1 MKKIH
6 KKVMA
11 LLLAALMIT
20 SVMDT
25 HVQAESSTEA
35 NNISVVND
43 GTGDAEEVSDVEK
56 KDKKENADETEKKE
70 ESDVEEAGTE
80 AVKEEVEG
88 SADDEEKN
96 DVDTYK
102 SKNEVAGQAAKKAPT
117 EVESCETSGFY
128 SNILNFKFGDTTWM
142 DAITAVSV
150 NGDTSYTKGSINSF
164 GASGKLWNIGNAT
177 GAYGSYTALQITGF
191 SSSDYP
197 LTVKIK
203 ASGYEDVTMKV
214 VKTTVSYQDIYTAT
228 IESSGSGENPDP
240 VVPSEEKDAPV
251 DFKVS
256 SNFGYDFIFEFGTS
270 IAKEWLA
277 AITGVTVDET
287 AWTQGSSSYSVWN
300 NQSYYVDKN
309 NGYIYIGENFS
320 SETAVCVISAT
331 GYKPLT
337 LELNKSSHKATVKTE
352 DKAESY
358 AITVEASENGT
369 VTSDK
374 AAAKAGE
381 TVTLTVAAGASY
393 ELDTLTV
400 TGTSSKVVDTTKTT
414 DGTYTFTMPGEA
426 VNVTAT
432 FKEYV
437 PGQITVSNVVL
448 SQDYFGQKW
457 YFTFDI
463 NGYAENITA
472 FKVNNTAWTKNT
484 LTPSLG
490 GQYYPNIN
498 ENRIEVAAKSYST
511 APGAEVLKSGDS
523 IIISATGYSDLALK
537 FIVNTNGK
545 ASLVADDG
553 KGDPYEL
560 RVKIDGSFE
569 AAIVGQKDYDGVS
582 GASSGGTSSN
592 KNSAVTVY
600 GALVEKGSE
609 VQDSDWE
616 PLNHQSKISLNG
628 KNCTVNIVPD
638 TQKGTKEN
646 SDSGMKG
653 VYLTLS
659 SDLTLDGTPK
669 DAGKYLI
676 SISVEDYQGRTA
688 VSNALPFVIYTGEET
703 LVDQIKTENLRK
715 YSNGLYAWD
724 IMEPWAIKNFGSNVS
739 GETESVRIPKDLEV
753 WFGSHQ
759 SGTYGY
765 LGYDITWDQ
774 VKAGNIPQTLYIPD
788 GCSLTLTNMEILS
801 SVRIVVESGGKLTLS
816 DSVVQGIIDVQGGGT
831 FSMNYDAFN
840 RVFTTGASVCGQVR
854 LADDA
859 ILENAAIYSHTNY
872 LANGDKTDR
881 SNDDPVVQTTGNVTV
896 KGQVYIK
903 GDEAGST
910 GKGQTALGVKNGTI
924 TLADD
929 AVLATYGG
937 GGNILPYA
945 EGGNALKLENGTVT
959 GNGKLIAI
967 GGNVLWGNGGTA
979 VTGNGEISTSQ
990 AFLQGA
996 TASDSK
1002 HAIPGKATKGLI
1014 KVISPNRHVE
1024 DGTQITGVQ
1033 DDPLAGLY
1041 WKTGIDA
1048 VPALDQYT
1056 ITTHVHEA
1064 DTTQWKSDENG
1075 HWNPCI
1081 DPNCDEHLNQAA
1093 HTFLWKTDVEP
1104 TTSTEGSKHEEC
1116 TVCGYTRNENTKI
1129 DKLPANSGSGSHKH
1143 KHSSSGNSSD
1153 SSAAAS
1159 TQTADTSLTAAVNT
1173 TAATTKAAT
1182 TVTSLQAIAAAE
1194 NAKDAEAVSG
1204 IDEETDDA
1212 EVVTDSDD
1220 AASDESA
1227 DADDETAAPAEDN
1240 TSDTQEQ
1247 NKGSVP
1253 VVPII
1258 LLIVVAGGILI
1269 FLAGRK
1275 KQKQDNE

>member
-56 KDKKENADETEKKE
+56 KDMEENKDETEKKE
-70 ESDVEEAGTE
+70 ESDVEEADTE
-80 AVKEEVEG
+80 AVKEKVEG
-88 SADDEEKN
+88 SADDEEKK

-102 SKNEVAGQAAKKAPT
+102 SKNEVVEQAAKKAPT
-117 EVESCETSGFY
+117 EVKSCTVSGFMPEL
-128 SNILNFKFGDTTWM
+128 LNLEFSDTDWM
-142 DAITAVSV
+142 NAITGVTV
-150 NGDTSYTKGSINSF
+150 NNSAYRKGSLSWTYDTD
-164 GASGKLWNIGNAT
+164 LWEVGSAT
-177 GAYGSYTALQITGF
+177 GAYGSYTALKMCNP
-191 SSSDYP
+191 SSYP
-197 LTVKIK
+197 ATIRIS
-203 ASGYEDVTMKV
+203 ATNYEDIEIKV
-214 VKTTVSYQDIYTAT
+214 EKDTSKYPYVYTAT
-228 IESSGSGENPDP
+228 IESNGSGENPDT
-240 VVPSEEKDAPV
+240 PS
-251 DFKVS
+251 
-256 SNFGYDFIFEFGTS
+256 
-270 IAKEWLA
+270 
-277 AITGVTVDET
+277 
-287 AWTQGSSSYSVWN
+287 
-300 NQSYYVDKN
+300 
-309 NGYIYIGENFS
+309 
-320 SETAVCVISAT
+320 
-331 GYKPLT
+331 
-337 LELNKSSHKATVKTE
+337 
-352 DKAESY
+352 AESY
-358 AITVEASENGT
+358 AITVGASENGT
-369 VTSDK
+369 VTVDK
-374 AAAKAGE
+374 ETAKAGE
-381 TVTLTVAAGASY
+381 TVTLSVVADKGY
-393 ELDTLTV
+393 ELGTLTV
-400 TGTSSKVVDTTKTT
+400 TGTSSKVVDTTKTI

-426 VNVTAT
+426 VTVTAT

-437 PGQITVSNVVL
+437 PGQITVSNVTL
-448 SQDYFGQKW
+448 SHDFFGNTW

-463 NGYAENITA
+463 DGYAKNITA
-472 FKVNNTAWTKNT
+472 FKVNKTAWTKNT
-484 LTPSLG
+484 LVPSLG
-490 GQYYPNIN
+490 GQYYPNTN

-537 FIVNTNGK
+537 FIIDTNGN

-560 RVKIDGSFE
+560 HVKIDGSFE

-609 VQDSDWE
+609 VQDSDWKT
-616 PLNHQSKISLNG
+616 LDHQSNISLNG
-628 KNCTVNIVPD
+628 KNCKVNIVPD
-638 TQKGTKEN
+638 IKKGTKEN

-669 DAGKYLI
+669 DAGNYLI
-676 SISVEDYQGRTA
+676 SISVEDDQGRKA
-688 VSNALPFVIYTGEET
+688 VSNTLPFVIYTGEET
-703 LVDQIKTENLRK
+703 LADQINTENLK
-715 YSNGLYAWD
+715 QYSNGLYAWD
-724 IMEPWAIKNFGSNVS
+724 IMEPWAIKNFGSNVA
-739 GETESVRIPKDLEV
+739 GKENSVRVPKDLEV

-854 LADDA
+854 LADGA

-937 GGNILPYA
+937 GGNVQPQA

-959 GNGKLIAI
+959 GNGQLIAI
-967 GGNVLWGNGGTA
+967 GGDVLWGNGGTA
-979 VTGNGEISTSQ
+979 VAGSGAISTKS
-990 AFLQGA
+990 ALLQGA
-996 TASDSK
+996 TSRETMNAE
-1002 HAIPGKATKGLI
+1002 PGKAADTS
-1014 KVISPNRHVE
+1014 VWVTSPNRYVK
-1024 DGTQITGVQ
+1024 DGTCIDGAAK
-1033 DDPLAGLY
+1033 DPLADLY
-1041 WKTGIDA
+1041 WKAGGVEATPKA
-1048 VPALDQYT
+1048 ETLTKYT
-1056 ITTHVHEA
+1056 ELTNM
-1064 DTTQWKSDENG
+1064 SD
-1075 HWNPCI
+1075 
-1081 DPNCDEHLNQAA
+1081 
-1093 HTFLWKTDVEP
+1093 
-1104 TTSTEGSKHEEC
+1104 
-1116 TVCGYTRNENTKI
+1116 NEKPEI
-1129 DKLPANSGSGSHKH
+1129 DKTPGNGSSAGVSSSSGSHKH
-1143 KHSSSGNSSD
+1143 KHSSSGNGSD
-1153 SSAAAS
+1153 NSAA
-1159 TQTADTSLTAAVNT
+1159 TSIQA
-1173 TAATTKAAT
+1173 AATSFAEAVSGTATATNTKT
-1182 TVTSLQAIAAAE
+1182 TTTLANLQAIAAAE
-1194 NAKDAEAVSG
+1194 NAKNAEAVSG
-1204 IDEETDDA
+1204 IDEETEEA
-1212 EVVTDSDD
+1212 ESVIISEN
-1220 AASDESA
+1220 AASDDTDSKTEVVVEDKAS
-1227 DADDETAAPAEDN
+1227 DA
-1240 TSDTQEQ
+1240 QGQ
-1247 NKGSVP
+1247 KKGSIP
-1253 VVPII
+1253 VVPIVG
-1258 LLIVVAGGILI
+1258 LLAVAGGMLI

-1275 KQKQDNE
+1275 KKK

>member
-20 SVMDT
+20 SLMDT
-25 HVQAESSTEA
+25 HAQAESSTEA
-35 NNISVVND
+35 NNISVVNG
-43 GTGDAEEVSDVEK
+43 GTGDAAEVSDVEE
-56 KDKKENADETEKKE
+56 KDMEENTDETEKKE
-70 ESDVEEAGTE
+70 ESDVVKADTE

-102 SKNEVAGQAAKKAPT
+102 AKNEVVGLAAKKAPT
-117 EVESCETSGFY
+117 EVKSCNNSGMF
-128 SNILNFKFGDTTWM
+128 SDILNFEFEDSAWM
-142 DAITAVSV
+142 NAITAVTV
-150 NGDTSYTKGSINSF
+150 NGDTSYTKGTINSF
-164 GASGKLWNIGNAT
+164 SSGKLWEVGDTT
-177 GAYGSYTALQITGF
+177 GSYGSYKALKVMGF

-197 LTVKIK
+197 LTVKIS
-203 ASGYEDVTMKV
+203 ATGYEDIEIKV
-214 VKTTVSYQDIYTAT
+214 EKDTSHYPYVYTAT
-228 IESSGSGENPDP
+228 IETNGSGENPDT
-240 VVPSEEKDAPV
+240 PS
-251 DFKVS
+251 
-256 SNFGYDFIFEFGTS
+256 
-270 IAKEWLA
+270 
-277 AITGVTVDET
+277 
-287 AWTQGSSSYSVWN
+287 
-300 NQSYYVDKN
+300 
-309 NGYIYIGENFS
+309 
-320 SETAVCVISAT
+320 
-331 GYKPLT
+331 
-337 LELNKSSHKATVKTE
+337 
-352 DKAESY
+352 AESY

-381 TVTLTVAAGASY
+381 TVTLTVVAGASY
-393 ELDTLTV
+393 ELNSLTV

-426 VNVTAT
+426 VKVTAT

-437 PGQITVSNVVL
+437 PGQITVSNVTL
-448 SQDYFGQKW
+448 SQDYFCNTW

-472 FKVNNTAWTKNT
+472 FKVNDTAWTKNT
-484 LTPSLG
+484 SAPSLG
-490 GQYYPNIN
+490 GQYYPNTN
-498 ENRIEVAAKSYST
+498 EKRIEVAAKSYST
-511 APGAEVLKSGDS
+511 APGSELLKSGDS

-537 FIVNTNGK
+537 FIIDTNGK

-560 RVKIDGSFE
+560 HVKIDGSFE

-582 GASSGGTSSN
+582 GASSGGTGSN

-600 GALVEKGSE
+600 GALIEKESE

-616 PLNHQSKISLNG
+616 PLNHQSNISLNG
-628 KNCTVNIVPD
+628 KKCKVNIVPD
-638 TQKGTKEN
+638 TESGTPADKV
-646 SDSGMKG
+646 SGMEG

-676 SISVEDYQGRTA
+676 SISVEDDQGRTA
-688 VSNALPFVIYTGEET
+688 VSNALPFVIYTGKET
-703 LVDQIKTENLRK
+703 LADQIKTENLKK

-724 IMEPWAIKNFGSNVS
+724 IMEPWAIENFGSNVS

-816 DSVVQGIIDVQGGGT
+816 DSVVQGIIDVHGGGT

-840 RVFTTGASVCGQVR
+840 RVFTTGASVCGQIR
-854 LADDA
+854 LADGA

-910 GKGQTALGVKNGTI
+910 GKGQTALGVKSGTI

-937 GGNILPYA
+937 GGNVQPHA

-959 GNGKLIAI
+959 GNGQLIAI
-967 GGNVLWGNGGTA
+967 GGDVLWGNGGTA
-979 VTGNGEISTSQ
+979 VAGSGAISTKS
-990 AFLQGA
+990 ALLQGA
-996 TASDSK
+996 TSRETMNAK
-1002 HAIPGKATKGLI
+1002 PGKAADTS
-1014 KVISPNRHVE
+1014 VWVTCPNRYVK
-1024 DGTQITGVQ
+1024 DGTCIDGAAN
-1033 DDPLAGLY
+1033 DPLADLY
-1041 WKTGIDA
+1041 WTAGGVEATPKAET
-1048 VPALDQYT
+1048 LTKYT
-1056 ITTHVHEA
+1056 ELTNM
-1064 DTTQWKSDENG
+1064 SN
-1075 HWNPCI
+1075 
-1081 DPNCDEHLNQAA
+1081 
-1093 HTFLWKTDVEP
+1093 
-1104 TTSTEGSKHEEC
+1104 
-1116 TVCGYTRNENTKI
+1116 NEKPEI
-1129 DKLPANSGSGSHKH
+1129 DKNPGNGSSAGVSSSSGSHKH
-1143 KHSSSGNSSD
+1143 KHSSSGSGSD
-1153 SSAAAS
+1153 NSAA
-1159 TQTADTSLTAAVNT
+1159 TSVQA
-1173 TAATTKAAT
+1173 AATRFAEAVSGTATATNTKT
-1182 TVTSLQAIAAAE
+1182 TTTLANLQAIAAAE
-1194 NAKDAEAVSG
+1194 NAKNAEAVSD
-1204 IDEETDDA
+1204 IDEETEEA
-1212 EVVTDSDD
+1212 GSVIVSEN
-1220 AASDESA
+1220 AASDDTDSETEVVVEDKAS
-1227 DADDETAAPAEDN
+1227 DD
-1240 TSDTQEQ
+1240 QGQ
-1247 NKGSVP
+1247 KKGSIP
-1253 VVPII
+1253 VVPIVG
-1258 LLIVVAGGILI
+1258 LLAVAGGMLI

-1275 KQKQDNE
+1275 KQK

>member
-35 NNISVVND
+35 NNISVVNG
-43 GTGDAEEVSDVEK
+43 GTGDAAEVSDVEE
-56 KDKKENADETEKKE
+56 KDMEENTDETEKKE
-70 ESDVEEAGTE
+70 ESDVKEAGRKAAEE
-80 AVKEEVEG
+80 AVKG

-102 SKNEVAGQAAKKAPT
+102 AKNEVVGQAAKKAPT

-150 NGDTSYTKGSINSF
+150 NGDTSYTKGTINSF
-164 GASGKLWNIGNAT
+164 GTSGKLWNIGSAT

-256 SNFGYDFIFEFGTS
+256 SNGGYDFKFEFNTS
-270 IAKEWLA
+270 IATEWLA
-277 AITGVTVDET
+277 VITGVTVDET
-287 AWTQGSSSYSVWN
+287 AWTQGSGSYSVWN

-320 SETAVCVISAT
+320 SATAVCVISAT

-358 AITVEASENGT
+358 AITVEPSENGT
-369 VTSDK
+369 VTADK
-374 AAAKAGE
+374 VTAKAGE
-381 TVTLTVAAGASY
+381 TVTLSVVAEKDY
-393 ELDTLTV
+393 ELGTLTV
-400 TGTSSKVVDTTKTT
+400 TGTSSEVVGTTKTT

-426 VNVTAT
+426 VNVTVT

-437 PGQITVSNVVL
+437 PGQITVSKVTL
-448 SQDYFGQKW
+448 SQDYFGNTW
-457 YFTFDI
+457 YFTFGI

-472 FKVNNTAWTKNT
+472 FKVNNTTWTKNT
-484 LTPSLG
+484 SAPYLG
-490 GQYYPNIN
+490 GQYYPNTN

-511 APGAEVLKSGDS
+511 EPGAEVLKSGDS
-523 IIISATGYSDLALK
+523 IIISAKGYSDLALK
-537 FIVNTNGK
+537 FIIDTNGK

-560 RVKIDGSFE
+560 HVKIDGSFE

-582 GASSGGTSSN
+582 GASSAGTSSN

-600 GALVEKGSE
+600 GALVEKGSK

-616 PLNHQSKISLNG
+616 PLNHQSNISLNG
-628 KNCTVNIVPD
+628 KKCEVNIVPD
-638 TQKGTKEN
+638 TESGTPADKV
-646 SDSGMKG
+646 SGMKG

-676 SISVEDYQGRTA
+676 SISVEDDQGRTA

-703 LVDQIKTENLRK
+703 LADQINKNLK
-715 YSNGLYAWD
+715 QYSNGLYAWD

-739 GETESVRIPKDLEV
+739 GETQSVRVPKDLEV

-765 LGYDITWDQ
+765 LGYDIAWDQ
-774 VKAGNIPQTLYIPD
+774 VKAGNIPQTLYIPN

-840 RVFTTGASVCGQVR
+840 RVFTTGASVCGQIR
-854 LADDA
+854 LADGA

-937 GGNILPYA
+937 GGNVQPYA

-959 GNGKLIAI
+959 GNGQLIAI
-967 GGNVLWGNGGTA
+967 GGGVLWGNGGTA
-979 VTGNGEISTSQ
+979 VAGSGAISTKS
-990 AFLQGA
+990 ALLQGA
-996 TASDSK
+996 TSRETMNAE
-1002 HAIPGKATKGLI
+1002 PGKAADTS
-1014 KVISPNRHVE
+1014 VWVTSPNRYVK
-1024 DGTQITGVQ
+1024 DGTCIDRA
-1033 DDPLAGLY
+1033 DDPLADLY
-1041 WKTGIDA
+1041 WKAGGVEATPKA
-1048 VPALDQYT
+1048 ETLAKYT
-1056 ITTHVHEA
+1056 ELTNM
-1064 DTTQWKSDENG
+1064 SN
-1075 HWNPCI
+1075 
-1081 DPNCDEHLNQAA
+1081 
-1093 HTFLWKTDVEP
+1093 
-1104 TTSTEGSKHEEC
+1104 
-1116 TVCGYTRNENTKI
+1116 NEKPEI
-1129 DKLPANSGSGSHKH
+1129 DKNPGNGSSAGVSSSSGSHKH
-1143 KHSSSGNSSD
+1143 KHSSSGSGSD
-1153 SSAAAS
+1153 NSAA
-1159 TQTADTSLTAAVNT
+1159 TSVQA
-1173 TAATTKAAT
+1173 AATSFSEAVSGTATATNTKT
-1182 TVTSLQAIAAAE
+1182 TTTLANLQAIAAVE
-1194 NAKDAEAVSG
+1194 NVKNAEAVSG
-1204 IDEETDDA
+1204 IDEETEEAESVIVSENAASYDTDSET
-1212 EVVTDSDD
+1212 EVVIEDNASDD
-1220 AASDESA
+1220 
-1227 DADDETAAPAEDN
+1227 
-1240 TSDTQEQ
+1240 QGQ
-1247 NKGSVP
+1247 KKGGIPVVP
-1253 VVPII
+1253 VVV
-1258 LLIVVAGGILI
+1258 LLVVAGGILI

-1275 KQKQDNE
+1275 KQK

>member
-358 AITVEASENGT
+358 AITVGTSENGT
-369 VTSDK
+369 VTADK
-374 AAAKAGE
+374 ETAKAGE
-381 TVTLTVAAGASY
+381 TVTLTVAANTGY
-393 ELDTLTV
+393 ELDSLTI
-400 TGTSSKVVDTTKTT
+400 TGTSRAVVDTTKTT
-414 DGTYTFTMPGEA
+414 DGTYTFSMPDEA

-437 PGQITVSNVVL
+437 PGQITVSNVTL
-448 SQDYFGQKW
+448 SQDTFRQKW

-463 NGYAENITA
+463 KGYAEKITA
-472 FKVNNTAWTKNT
+472 FKVNNAEWSKNT
-484 LTPSLG
+484 LAPSCG
-490 GQYYPNIN
+490 GQYYPNTN
-498 ENRIEVAAKSYST
+498 ENRIEVAAMNFSS

-537 FIVNTNGK
+537 FIIDTNGK

-560 RVKIDGSFE
+560 HVKIDGSFE

-600 GALVEKGSE
+600 GALVEKG
-609 VQDSDWE
+609 
-616 PLNHQSKISLNG
+616 
-628 KNCTVNIVPD
+628 
-638 TQKGTKEN
+638 
-646 SDSGMKG
+646 
-653 VYLTLS
+653 
-659 SDLTLDGTPK
+659 
-669 DAGKYLI
+669 
-676 SISVEDYQGRTA
+676 
-688 VSNALPFVIYTGEET
+688 
-703 LVDQIKTENLRK
+703 
-715 YSNGLYAWD
+715 
-724 IMEPWAIKNFGSNVS
+724 
-739 GETESVRIPKDLEV
+739 
-753 WFGSHQ
+753 
-759 SGTYGY
+759 
-765 LGYDITWDQ
+765 
-774 VKAGNIPQTLYIPD
+774 
-788 GCSLTLTNMEILS
+788 
-801 SVRIVVESGGKLTLS
+801 
-816 DSVVQGIIDVQGGGT
+816 
-831 FSMNYDAFN
+831 
-840 RVFTTGASVCGQVR
+840 
-854 LADDA
+854 
-859 ILENAAIYSHTNY
+859 
-872 LANGDKTDR
+872 
-881 SNDDPVVQTTGNVTV
+881 
-896 KGQVYIK
+896 
-903 GDEAGST
+903 
-910 GKGQTALGVKNGTI
+910 
-924 TLADD
+924 
-929 AVLATYGG
+929 
-937 GGNILPYA
+937 
-945 EGGNALKLENGTVT
+945 
-959 GNGKLIAI
+959 
-967 GGNVLWGNGGTA
+967 
-979 VTGNGEISTSQ
+979 
-990 AFLQGA
+990 
-996 TASDSK
+996 
-1002 HAIPGKATKGLI
+1002 
-1014 KVISPNRHVE
+1014 
-1024 DGTQITGVQ
+1024 
-1033 DDPLAGLY
+1033 
-1041 WKTGIDA
+1041 
-1048 VPALDQYT
+1048 
-1056 ITTHVHEA
+1056 
-1064 DTTQWKSDENG
+1064 
-1075 HWNPCI
+1075 
-1081 DPNCDEHLNQAA
+1081 
-1093 HTFLWKTDVEP
+1093 
-1104 TTSTEGSKHEEC
+1104 
-1116 TVCGYTRNENTKI
+1116 
-1129 DKLPANSGSGSHKH
+1129 
-1143 KHSSSGNSSD
+1143 
-1153 SSAAAS
+1153 
-1159 TQTADTSLTAAVNT
+1159 
-1173 TAATTKAAT
+1173 
-1182 TVTSLQAIAAAE
+1182 
-1194 NAKDAEAVSG
+1194 
-1204 IDEETDDA
+1204 
-1212 EVVTDSDD
+1212 
-1220 AASDESA
+1220 
-1227 DADDETAAPAEDN
+1227 
-1240 TSDTQEQ
+1240 
-1247 NKGSVP
+1247 
-1253 VVPII
+1253 
-1258 LLIVVAGGILI
+1258 
-1269 FLAGRK
+1269 
-1275 KQKQDNE
+1275 

>member
-43 GTGDAEEVSDVEK
+43 GTGDEEEVSDVEG

-70 ESDVEEAGTE
+70 ESDVEEASTE
-80 AVKEEVEG
+80 AVKEDVEG

-102 SKNEVAGQAAKKAPT
+102 SKNEVVGQAAKKAPT
-117 EVESCETSGFY
+117 EVKSCSNSGVF
-128 SNILNFKFGDTTWM
+128 SDILNFEFADSTWM
-142 DAITAVSV
+142 NAITAVSV
-150 NGDTSYTKGSINSF
+150 NNDASYTKGTINSF
-164 GASGKLWNIGNAT
+164 SSGKLWEVGDTT
-177 GAYGSYTALQITGF
+177 GSYGSYKALKVMGF

-197 LTVKIK
+197 LTVKIS
-203 ASGYEDVTMKV
+203 ATGYEDIEIKV
-214 VKTTVSYQDIYTAT
+214 EKDTSHYPYVYTAT
-228 IESSGSGENPDP
+228 IESNGSGESPDT
-240 VVPSEEKDAPV
+240 PS
-251 DFKVS
+251 
-256 SNFGYDFIFEFGTS
+256 
-270 IAKEWLA
+270 
-277 AITGVTVDET
+277 
-287 AWTQGSSSYSVWN
+287 
-300 NQSYYVDKN
+300 
-309 NGYIYIGENFS
+309 
-320 SETAVCVISAT
+320 
-331 GYKPLT
+331 
-337 LELNKSSHKATVKTE
+337 
-352 DKAESY
+352 AESY
-358 AITVEASENGT
+358 AITVGASENGT
-369 VTSDK
+369 VTADK
-374 AAAKAGE
+374 ETAKAGE
-381 TVTLTVAAGASY
+381 TVTLTVVAGASY

-400 TGTSSKVVDTTKTT
+400 TGTSNKVVDTTKTT

-472 FKVNNTAWTKNT
+472 FKVNDTAWTKNT
-484 LTPSLG
+484 LAPSLG
-490 GQYYPNIN
+490 GQYYPNTN
-498 ENRIEVAAKSYST
+498 EKRIEVAAKSYST
-511 APGAEVLKSGDS
+511 TPGAEVLKSGDS

-537 FIVNTNGK
+537 FIIDTNGK

-560 RVKIDGSFE
+560 HVKIDGSFE

-616 PLNHQSKISLNG
+616 LLNHQSKISLNG

-676 SISVEDYQGRTA
+676 SISVEDDQGRTA

-774 VKAGNIPQTLYIPD
+774 VKAGNIPQTLYIPN

-854 LADDA
+854 LADGA

-937 GGNILPYA
+937 GGNVQPQA

-959 GNGKLIAI
+959 GNGQLIAI
-967 GGNVLWGNGGTA
+967 GGDVLWGNGGTA
-979 VTGNGEISTSQ
+979 VAGSGAISTKS
-990 AFLQGA
+990 ALLQGA
-996 TASDSK
+996 TSRETMNAE
-1002 HAIPGKATKGLI
+1002 PGKAADTS
-1014 KVISPNRHVE
+1014 VWVTSPNRYVK
-1024 DGTQITGVQ
+1024 DGTCIDGAAK
-1033 DDPLAGLY
+1033 DPLADLY
-1041 WKTGIDA
+1041 WKAGGVEATPKA
-1048 VPALDQYT
+1048 ETLTKYT
-1056 ITTHVHEA
+1056 ELTNM
-1064 DTTQWKSDENG
+1064 SD
-1075 HWNPCI
+1075 
-1081 DPNCDEHLNQAA
+1081 
-1093 HTFLWKTDVEP
+1093 
-1104 TTSTEGSKHEEC
+1104 
-1116 TVCGYTRNENTKI
+1116 NEKPEI
-1129 DKLPANSGSGSHKH
+1129 DKTPGNGSSAGVSSSSGSHKH
-1143 KHSSSGNSSD
+1143 KHSSSGSGSD
-1153 SSAAAS
+1153 NSAA
-1159 TQTADTSLTAAVNT
+1159 TSVQA
-1173 TAATTKAAT
+1173 AATSFAEAVSGTATATNTKT
-1182 TVTSLQAIAAAE
+1182 TTTLANLQAIAAVE
-1194 NAKDAEAVSG
+1194 NAKNAEAVSD
-1204 IDEETDDA
+1204 IDEETEEA
-1212 EVVTDSDD
+1212 GSVIVSEN
-1220 AASDESA
+1220 AASDDTDSKTEVVV
-1227 DADDETAAPAEDN
+1227 EDN
-1240 TSDTQEQ
+1240 ESDAQGQ
-1247 NKGSVP
+1247 KKGSIP
-1253 VVPII
+1253 VVPIVG
-1258 LLIVVAGGILI
+1258 LLAVAGGMLI
-1269 FLAGRK
+1269 FFAGRK
-1275 KQKQDNE
+1275 KQK

>member
-56 KDKKENADETEKKE
+56 KDMEENKDETEKKE
-70 ESDVEEAGTE
+70 KSDVVKADTE

-102 SKNEVAGQAAKKAPT
+102 AKNEVVGLAAKKAPT
-117 EVESCETSGFY
+117 EVKSCNNSGMF
-128 SNILNFKFGDTTWM
+128 SDILNFEFEDSAWM
-142 DAITAVSV
+142 NAITAVSV
-150 NGDTSYTKGSINSF
+150 NDDASYTKGTINSF
-164 GASGKLWNIGNAT
+164 SSGKLWEVGNTT
-177 GAYGSYTALQITGF
+177 GSYGSYKALKVMGF

-197 LTVKIK
+197 LTVKTS
-203 ASGYEDVTMKV
+203 ATGYEDIEIKV
-214 VKTTVSYQDIYTAT
+214 EKDTSHYPYVYTAT
-228 IESSGSGENPDP
+228 IESNGSGESPDT
-240 VVPSEEKDAPV
+240 PS
-251 DFKVS
+251 
-256 SNFGYDFIFEFGTS
+256 
-270 IAKEWLA
+270 A
-277 AITGVTVDET
+277 A
-287 AWTQGSSSYSVWN
+287 SYV
-300 NQSYYVDKN
+300 
-309 NGYIYIGENFS
+309 
-320 SETAVCVISAT
+320 
-331 GYKPLT
+331 
-337 LELNKSSHKATVKTE
+337 
-352 DKAESY
+352 
-358 AITVEASENGT
+358 ITVGASENGT
-369 VTSDK
+369 VTADK
-374 AAAKAGE
+374 ETAKAGE
-381 TVTLTVAAGASY
+381 TVTLSVAASGGY
-393 ELDTLTV
+393 ELETLTV
-400 TGTSSKVVDTTKTT
+400 TGTSSKVVDITKTT

-426 VNVTAT
+426 VNVTVT

-437 PGQITVSNVVL
+437 SGQITVSNVTL
-448 SQDYFGQKW
+448 SQDTFRQKW

-463 NGYAENITA
+463 KGYAEKITA
-472 FKVNNTAWTKNT
+472 FKVNSTEWSKNT
-484 LTPSLG
+484 LAPSCG
-490 GQYYPNIN
+490 GQYYPNTN
-498 ENRIEVAAKSYST
+498 ENRIEVAAMNFSS

-537 FIVNTNGK
+537 FIIDTNGK

-560 RVKIDGSFE
+560 HVKIDGTFE

-609 VQDSDWE
+609 VQDSDWKT
-616 PLNHQSKISLNG
+616 LDHQSNISLNG
-628 KNCTVNIVPD
+628 KNCKVNIVPD
-638 TQKGTKEN
+638 IKKGTKEN

-669 DAGKYLI
+669 DAGNYLI
-676 SISVEDYQGRTA
+676 SISVEDDQGRKA
-688 VSNALPFVIYTGEET
+688 VSNTLPFVIYTGEET
-703 LVDQIKTENLRK
+703 LADQINTENLK
-715 YSNGLYAWD
+715 QYSNGLYAWD
-724 IMEPWAIKNFGSNVS
+724 IMEPWAIKNFGSNVA
-739 GETESVRIPKDLEV
+739 GKENSVRVPKDLEV

-854 LADDA
+854 LADGA

-929 AVLATYGG
+929 AVLSTYGG
-937 GGNILPYA
+937 GGTIQLYA

-959 GNGKLIAI
+959 GNGQLIAI
-967 GGNVLWGNGGTA
+967 GGVVLWGNGGTA
-979 VTGNGEISTSQ
+979 VAGSGAISTKS
-990 AFLQGA
+990 ALLQGA
-996 TASDSK
+996 TSRETMKAE
-1002 HAIPGKATKGLI
+1002 PGKAADTS
-1014 KVISPNRHVE
+1014 VWVTSPNRYVK
-1024 DGTQITGVQ
+1024 DGTCIDGAAN
-1033 DDPLAGLY
+1033 DPLADLY
-1041 WKTGIDA
+1041 WTAGGVEATPKAET
-1048 VPALDQYT
+1048 LTKYT
-1056 ITTHVHEA
+1056 ELTNM
-1064 DTTQWKSDENG
+1064 SN
-1075 HWNPCI
+1075 
-1081 DPNCDEHLNQAA
+1081 
-1093 HTFLWKTDVEP
+1093 
-1104 TTSTEGSKHEEC
+1104 
-1116 TVCGYTRNENTKI
+1116 NEKPEI
-1129 DKLPANSGSGSHKH
+1129 DKNPGNGSSAGVSSSSGSHKH
-1143 KHSSSGNSSD
+1143 KHSSSRSGSD
-1153 SSAAAS
+1153 NSAA
-1159 TQTADTSLTAAVNT
+1159 TSVQA
-1173 TAATTKAAT
+1173 AATSFAEAVGGTATATNTKT
-1182 TVTSLQAIAAAE
+1182 TTTLANLQAIAAAE
-1194 NAKDAEAVSG
+1194 NAKNAEAVSG
-1204 IDEETDDA
+1204 IDEETEEA
-1212 EVVTDSDD
+1212 ESVIVSEN
-1220 AASDESA
+1220 AASDDTDSKTEVVVEDKAS
-1227 DADDETAAPAEDN
+1227 DA
-1240 TSDTQEQ
+1240 QGQ
-1247 NKGSVP
+1247 KKGSIP
-1253 VVPII
+1253 VVPIVG
-1258 LLIVVAGGILI
+1258 LLAVAGGMLI
-1269 FLAGRK
+1269 FFVGRK
-1275 KQKQDNE
+1275 KQK

>member
-43 GTGDAEEVSDVEK
+43 GTGDAEEVSDVEG
-56 KDKKENADETEKKE
+56 KDKKENADETEEKE
-70 ESDVEEAGTE
+70 ESYVVKADTE

-88 SADDEEKN
+88 SADDEEKK
-96 DVDTYK
+96 DVDTYEA
-102 SKNEVAGQAAKKAPT
+102 KNEVVGLAAKKAPT
-117 EVESCETSGFY
+117 EVKSCSNSGVF
-128 SNILNFKFGDTTWM
+128 SDILNFEFADSTWM
-142 DAITAVSV
+142 NAITAVSV
-150 NGDTSYTKGSINSF
+150 NNDASYTKGTINSF
-164 GASGKLWNIGNAT
+164 SSGKLWEVGDTT
-177 GAYGSYTALQITGF
+177 GSYGSYKALKVMGF

-197 LTVKIK
+197 LTVKIS
-203 ASGYEDVTMKV
+203 ATGYEDIEIKV
-214 VKTTVSYQDIYTAT
+214 EKDTSHYPYVYTAT
-228 IESSGSGENPDP
+228 IESNGSGESPDT
-240 VVPSEEKDAPV
+240 PS
-251 DFKVS
+251 
-256 SNFGYDFIFEFGTS
+256 
-270 IAKEWLA
+270 
-277 AITGVTVDET
+277 
-287 AWTQGSSSYSVWN
+287 
-300 NQSYYVDKN
+300 
-309 NGYIYIGENFS
+309 
-320 SETAVCVISAT
+320 
-331 GYKPLT
+331 
-337 LELNKSSHKATVKTE
+337 
-352 DKAESY
+352 AESY
-358 AITVEASENGT
+358 AITVGAYENGT
-369 VTSDK
+369 VIADK
-374 AAAKAGE
+374 ETAKAGE
-381 TVTLTVAAGASY
+381 TVTLTVVAGASY

-426 VNVTAT
+426 VKVTAT

-437 PGQITVSNVVL
+437 PGQITVSNVTL
-448 SQDYFGQKW
+448 SQDYFCNTW

-463 NGYAENITA
+463 NGYAEKITA

-484 LTPSLG
+484 SAPYLG

-560 RVKIDGSFE
+560 HVKIDGSFE

-616 PLNHQSKISLNG
+616 PLNHQSNISLNG
-628 KNCTVNIVPD
+628 NKCKVNIVPD
-638 TQKGTKEN
+638 TESGTPANKV
-646 SDSGMKG
+646 SGMKG

-676 SISVEDYQGRTA
+676 SISVEDDQGRTA
-688 VSNALPFVIYTGEET
+688 VSNALPFVIYTGKET
-703 LVDQIKTENLRK
+703 LADQIKTENLKK

-724 IMEPWAIKNFGSNVS
+724 IMEPWAIENFGSNVS

-854 LADDA
+854 LADGA

-937 GGNILPYA
+937 GGNVQPQA

-959 GNGKLIAI
+959 GNGQLIAI
-967 GGNVLWGNGGTA
+967 GGAVLWGNGGTA
-979 VTGNGEISTSQ
+979 VAGSGAISTKS
-990 AFLQGA
+990 ALLQGA
-996 TASDSK
+996 TSRETMNAE
-1002 HAIPGKATKGLI
+1002 PGKAAETSI
-1014 KVISPNRHVE
+1014 WVTSPNRYVK
-1024 DGTQITGVQ
+1024 DGTCIDGA
-1033 DDPLAGLY
+1033 DDPLADLY
-1041 WKTGIDA
+1041 WTAGGVEATPKAET
-1048 VPALDQYT
+1048 LTKYT
-1056 ITTHVHEA
+1056 ELTNM
-1064 DTTQWKSDENG
+1064 SN
-1075 HWNPCI
+1075 
-1081 DPNCDEHLNQAA
+1081 
-1093 HTFLWKTDVEP
+1093 
-1104 TTSTEGSKHEEC
+1104 
-1116 TVCGYTRNENTKI
+1116 NEKPEI
-1129 DKLPANSGSGSHKH
+1129 DKNPSNGSSAGVSSSSGSHKH
-1143 KHSSSGNSSD
+1143 KHSSSRSGSD
-1153 SSAAAS
+1153 NSAATSVQAAATS
-1159 TQTADTSLTAAVNT
+1159 FAEAVSGTATATNTNT
-1173 TAATTKAAT
+1173 TTTLAN
-1182 TVTSLQAIAAAE
+1182 LQAIVAAE
-1194 NAKDAEAVSG
+1194 NAKNAEAVSD
-1204 IDEETDDA
+1204 IDEETEEAGSVIVSENAASNDTDSET
-1212 EVVTDSDD
+1212 EVVVEDK
-1220 AASDESA
+1220 ASDA
-1227 DADDETAAPAEDN
+1227 
-1240 TSDTQEQ
+1240 QGQ
-1247 NKGSVP
+1247 KKGGIP
-1253 VVPII
+1253 VVPIVG
-1258 LLIVVAGGILI
+1258 LLAVAGGMLI
-1269 FLAGRK
+1269 FFAGRK
-1275 KQKQDNE
+1275 KQK

>member
-11 LLLAALMIT
+11 LLLATLMIT

-43 GTGDAEEVSDVEK
+43 GTGDAEEVSDVEG
-56 KDKKENADETEKKE
+56 KDMEENADETEKKE
-70 ESDVEEAGTE
+70 ESDVVKADTK

-102 SKNEVAGQAAKKAPT
+102 SKNEVVEQASKKAPT
-117 EVESCETSGFY
+117 EVKSCSNSGVF
-128 SNILNFKFGDTTWM
+128 SDILNFEFADSTWM
-142 DAITAVSV
+142 NAITAVSV
-150 NGDTSYTKGSINSF
+150 NNDASYTKGTINSF
-164 GASGKLWNIGNAT
+164 SSEKLWEVGDTT
-177 GAYGSYTALQITGF
+177 GSYGSYKALKVTGF

-197 LTVKIK
+197 LTVKIS
-203 ASGYEDVTMKV
+203 ATDYEDLSIKV
-214 VKTTVSYQDIYTAT
+214 ERSGKSSNYTYKATVQSN
-228 IESSGSGENPDP
+228 GSGENPDT
-240 VVPSEEKDAPV
+240 PS
-251 DFKVS
+251 
-256 SNFGYDFIFEFGTS
+256 
-270 IAKEWLA
+270 
-277 AITGVTVDET
+277 
-287 AWTQGSSSYSVWN
+287 
-300 NQSYYVDKN
+300 
-309 NGYIYIGENFS
+309 
-320 SETAVCVISAT
+320 
-331 GYKPLT
+331 
-337 LELNKSSHKATVKTE
+337 
-352 DKAESY
+352 AESY
-358 AITVEASENGT
+358 AITVEASEYGT

-381 TVTLTVAAGASY
+381 TVTLSVAASEGY
-393 ELDTLTV
+393 ELNSLTV

-426 VNVTAT
+426 VKVTVT
-432 FKEYV
+432 FKKYV

-457 YFTFDI
+457 YFTFDK
-463 NGYAENITA
+463 NGYAEKITA
-472 FKVNNTAWTKNT
+472 FKVNDTAWTKNT
-484 LTPSLG
+484 LAPSLG
-490 GQYYPNIN
+490 GQYYPNTN

-511 APGAEVLKSGDS
+511 TPGAEVLKSGDS

-537 FIVNTNGK
+537 FIIDTNGK

-560 RVKIDGSFE
+560 HVKIDGSFE

-854 LADDA
+854 LADGA

-937 GGNILPYA
+937 GGNVQPQA

-959 GNGKLIAI
+959 GNGQLIAI
-967 GGNVLWGNGGTA
+967 GGAVLWGNGGTA
-979 VTGNGEISTSQ
+979 VAGSGAISTKS
-990 AFLQGA
+990 ALLQGA
-996 TASDSK
+996 TSRETMNAE
-1002 HAIPGKATKGLI
+1002 PGKAAETSI
-1014 KVISPNRHVE
+1014 WVTSPNRYVK
-1024 DGTQITGVQ
+1024 DGTCIDGA
-1033 DDPLAGLY
+1033 DDPLADLY
-1041 WKTGIDA
+1041 WTAGGVEATPKAET
-1048 VPALDQYT
+1048 LTKYT
-1056 ITTHVHEA
+1056 ELTNM
-1064 DTTQWKSDENG
+1064 SN
-1075 HWNPCI
+1075 
-1081 DPNCDEHLNQAA
+1081 
-1093 HTFLWKTDVEP
+1093 
-1104 TTSTEGSKHEEC
+1104 
-1116 TVCGYTRNENTKI
+1116 NEKPEI
-1129 DKLPANSGSGSHKH
+1129 DKNPGNGSSAGVSSSSGSHKH
-1143 KHSSSGNSSD
+1143 KHSSSRSGSD
-1153 SSAAAS
+1153 NSAA
-1159 TQTADTSLTAAVNT
+1159 TSVQA
-1173 TAATTKAAT
+1173 AATSFAEAVSGTATATNTKT
-1182 TVTSLQAIAAAE
+1182 TTTLANLQAIAAAE
-1194 NAKDAEAVSG
+1194 NAKNAEAVSD
-1204 IDEETDDA
+1204 IDEETEEA
-1212 EVVTDSDD
+1212 GSVIVSEN
-1220 AASDESA
+1220 AASDDTDSKTEVVV
-1227 DADDETAAPAEDN
+1227 EDKA
-1240 TSDTQEQ
+1240 SDTQGQ
-1247 NKGSVP
+1247 KKGSIP
-1253 VVPII
+1253 VVPIVG
-1258 LLIVVAGGILI
+1258 LLAVAGGMLI
-1269 FLAGRK
+1269 FFVGRK
-1275 KQKQDNE
+1275 KQK

>member
-56 KDKKENADETEKKE
+56 KDMEENKDETEKKE
-70 ESDVEEAGTE
+70 ESDVVKADTE

-88 SADDEEKN
+88 SADDEEKK

-102 SKNEVAGQAAKKAPT
+102 SKNEVVGLAAKKAPT
-117 EVESCETSGFY
+117 EVKSCNNSGMF
-128 SNILNFKFGDTTWM
+128 SDILNFEFEDSAWM
-142 DAITAVSV
+142 NAITAVTV
-150 NGDTSYTKGSINSF
+150 NGDTSYTKGTINSF
-164 GASGKLWNIGNAT
+164 SSGKLWEVGDTT
-177 GAYGSYTALQITGF
+177 GSYGSYKALKVMGF

-197 LTVKIK
+197 LTVKIS
-203 ASGYEDVTMKV
+203 ATGYEDIEIKV
-214 VKTTVSYQDIYTAT
+214 EKDTSHYPYVYTAT
-228 IESSGSGENPDP
+228 IESNGSGESPDT
-240 VVPSEEKDAPV
+240 PS
-251 DFKVS
+251 
-256 SNFGYDFIFEFGTS
+256 
-270 IAKEWLA
+270 
-277 AITGVTVDET
+277 
-287 AWTQGSSSYSVWN
+287 
-300 NQSYYVDKN
+300 
-309 NGYIYIGENFS
+309 
-320 SETAVCVISAT
+320 
-331 GYKPLT
+331 
-337 LELNKSSHKATVKTE
+337 
-352 DKAESY
+352 AESY
-358 AITVEASENGT
+358 AITVEASEYGT
-369 VTSDK
+369 VTPDK

-381 TVTLTVAAGASY
+381 TVTISVAASEGY
-393 ELDTLTV
+393 ELNSLTV
-400 TGTSSKVVDTTKTT
+400 TGTSGEVQTTETA
-414 DGTYTFTMPGEA
+414 DHTYTFTMPGEA
-426 VNVTAT
+426 VKVTAT

-437 PGQITVSNVVL
+437 PGQITVSNVAL
-448 SQDYFGQKW
+448 NQDYFGNTW

-463 NGYAENITA
+463 DGYAENITA
-472 FKVNNTAWTKNT
+472 FKVNTTAWTKNT
-484 LTPSLG
+484 STPYLG
-490 GQYYPNIN
+490 GQYYPNTN
-498 ENRIEVAAKSYST
+498 EKRIEVAAKSYST

-537 FIVNTNGK
+537 FIIDTTGK

-553 KGDPYEL
+553 KGEPCEL
-560 RVKIDGSFE
+560 HVKIDGSFE

-609 VQDSDWE
+609 VQDSAWE
-616 PLNHQSKISLNG
+616 TLNHQSNISLNG
-628 KNCTVNIVPD
+628 NKCKVNIVPD
-638 TQKGTKEN
+638 TESGTPADKV
-646 SDSGMKG
+646 SGMKG

-676 SISVEDYQGRTA
+676 SISVEDDQGRKA

-703 LVDQIKTENLRK
+703 LVDQIKTENLRQ

-724 IMEPWAIKNFGSNVS
+724 IMEPWAIKKFGSNVS

-840 RVFTTGASVCGQVR
+840 GVFTTGASVCGQVR
-854 LADDA
+854 LADGA

-937 GGNILPYA
+937 GGTIQLYA

-959 GNGKLIAI
+959 GNGQLIAI
-967 GGNVLWGNGGTA
+967 GGVVLWGNGGTA
-979 VTGNGEISTSQ
+979 VAGSGAISTKS
-990 AFLQGA
+990 ALLQGA
-996 TASDSK
+996 TSRETMKAE
-1002 HAIPGKATKGLI
+1002 PGKAADTS
-1014 KVISPNRHVE
+1014 VWVTSPNRYVK
-1024 DGTQITGVQ
+1024 DGTCIDGAAN
-1033 DDPLAGLY
+1033 DPLADLY
-1041 WKTGIDA
+1041 WTAGGVEATPKAET
-1048 VPALDQYT
+1048 LTKYT
-1056 ITTHVHEA
+1056 ELTNM
-1064 DTTQWKSDENG
+1064 SN
-1075 HWNPCI
+1075 
-1081 DPNCDEHLNQAA
+1081 
-1093 HTFLWKTDVEP
+1093 
-1104 TTSTEGSKHEEC
+1104 
-1116 TVCGYTRNENTKI
+1116 NEKPEI
-1129 DKLPANSGSGSHKH
+1129 DKNPGNGSSAGVSSSSGSHKH
-1143 KHSSSGNSSD
+1143 KHSSSRSGSD
-1153 SSAAAS
+1153 NSAA
-1159 TQTADTSLTAAVNT
+1159 TSVQA
-1173 TAATTKAAT
+1173 AATSFAEAVGGTATATNTKT
-1182 TVTSLQAIAAAE
+1182 TTTLANLQAIAAAE
-1194 NAKDAEAVSG
+1194 NAKNAEAVSG
-1204 IDEETDDA
+1204 IDEETEEA
-1212 EVVTDSDD
+1212 ESVIVSEN
-1220 AASDESA
+1220 AASDDTDSKTEVVVEDKAS
-1227 DADDETAAPAEDN
+1227 DA
-1240 TSDTQEQ
+1240 QGQ
-1247 NKGSVP
+1247 KKGSIP
-1253 VVPII
+1253 VVPIVG
-1258 LLIVVAGGILI
+1258 LLAVAGGMLI
-1269 FLAGRK
+1269 FFVGRK
-1275 KQKQDNE
+1275 KQK

>member
-25 HVQAESSTEA
+25 HVQAESLTEA

-56 KDKKENADETEKKE
+56 KDMEENKDETEKKE
-70 ESDVEEAGTE
+70 ESDVEEADTE

-88 SADDEEKN
+88 SADDEEKK

-102 SKNEVAGQAAKKAPT
+102 SKNEVVEQAAKKAPT
-117 EVESCETSGFY
+117 EVKSCTVSGFMPEL
-128 SNILNFKFGDTTWM
+128 LNLEFSDTDWM
-142 DAITAVSV
+142 NAITGVTV
-150 NGDTSYTKGSINSF
+150 NNSAYRKGSLSWTYDTD
-164 GASGKLWNIGNAT
+164 LWEVGSAT
-177 GAYGSYTALQITGF
+177 GAYGSYTALKMCNP
-191 SSSDYP
+191 SSYP
-197 LTVKIK
+197 ATIRIS
-203 ASGYEDVTMKV
+203 ATNYEDIEIKV
-214 VKTTVSYQDIYTAT
+214 EKDTSHYPYVYTAT
-228 IESSGSGENPDP
+228 IESNGSGESPDT
-240 VVPSEEKDAPV
+240 PS
-251 DFKVS
+251 
-256 SNFGYDFIFEFGTS
+256 
-270 IAKEWLA
+270 
-277 AITGVTVDET
+277 
-287 AWTQGSSSYSVWN
+287 
-300 NQSYYVDKN
+300 
-309 NGYIYIGENFS
+309 
-320 SETAVCVISAT
+320 
-331 GYKPLT
+331 
-337 LELNKSSHKATVKTE
+337 
-352 DKAESY
+352 AESY
-358 AITVEASENGT
+358 VITVGASENGT
-369 VTSDK
+369 VTADK
-374 AAAKAGE
+374 ETAKAGE
-381 TVTLTVAAGASY
+381 TVTLSVAASGGY
-393 ELDTLTV
+393 ELETLTV
-400 TGTSSKVVDTTKTT
+400 TGSTGSEVVKTTKTT

-426 VNVTAT
+426 VTVTAT
-432 FKEYV
+432 FKKYV
-437 PGQITVSNVVL
+437 PGQITVSNVTL
-448 SQDYFGQKW
+448 SHDFFGNTW

-463 NGYAENITA
+463 NGYAEKITA
-472 FKVNNTAWTKNT
+472 FKVNDTDWTKNT
-484 LTPSLG
+484 LVPSLG
-490 GQYYPNIN
+490 GQYYPNTN

-537 FIVNTNGK
+537 FIIDTNGN

-560 RVKIDGSFE
+560 HVKIDGSFE

-609 VQDSDWE
+609 VQDSDWKT
-616 PLNHQSKISLNG
+616 LDHQSNISLNG
-628 KNCTVNIVPD
+628 KNCKVNIVPD
-638 TQKGTKEN
+638 IKKGTKEN

-669 DAGKYLI
+669 DAGNYLI
-676 SISVEDYQGRTA
+676 SISVEDDQGRKA
-688 VSNALPFVIYTGEET
+688 VSNTLPFVIYTGEET
-703 LVDQIKTENLRK
+703 LADQINTENLK
-715 YSNGLYAWD
+715 QYSNGLYAWD
-724 IMEPWAIKNFGSNVS
+724 IMEPWAIKNFGSNVA
-739 GETESVRIPKDLEV
+739 GKENSVRVPKDLEV

-840 RVFTTGASVCGQVR
+840 GVFTTGASVCGQVR
-854 LADDA
+854 LVDGA

-881 SNDDPVVQTTGNVTV
+881 SNDDAVVQATGNVTV

-937 GGNILPYA
+937 GGTIQLYA

-959 GNGKLIAI
+959 GNGQLIAI

-979 VTGNGEISTSQ
+979 VAGSGAINTKS
-990 AFLQGA
+990 ALLQGA
-996 TASDSK
+996 TSRETMNAE
-1002 HAIPGKATKGLI
+1002 PGKAADTS
-1014 KVISPNRHVE
+1014 VWVTSPNRYVK
-1024 DGTQITGVQ
+1024 DGTCIDGAAN
-1033 DDPLAGLY
+1033 DPLADLY
-1041 WKTGIDA
+1041 WKAGGLEATPKA
-1048 VPALDQYT
+1048 ETLTKYT
-1056 ITTHVHEA
+1056 ELTNM
-1064 DTTQWKSDENG
+1064 SN
-1075 HWNPCI
+1075 
-1081 DPNCDEHLNQAA
+1081 
-1093 HTFLWKTDVEP
+1093 
-1104 TTSTEGSKHEEC
+1104 
-1116 TVCGYTRNENTKI
+1116 NEKPEI
-1129 DKLPANSGSGSHKH
+1129 DKNPGNGSSAGVSSSSGSHKH
-1143 KHSSSGNSSD
+1143 KHSNSGSSSD
-1153 SSAAAS
+1153 SSAA
-1159 TQTADTSLTAAVNT
+1159 TSVQA
-1173 TAATTKAAT
+1173 AATSFAEAVSGTATATNTKT
-1182 TVTSLQAIAAAE
+1182 TITLANLQAIAAAE
-1194 NAKDAEAVSG
+1194 NAKNAEAVSD
-1204 IDEETDDA
+1204 IDEETEEAGSVIVSENAASNDTDSET
-1212 EVVTDSDD
+1212 EVVVEDK
-1220 AASDESA
+1220 ASDA
-1227 DADDETAAPAEDN
+1227 
-1240 TSDTQEQ
+1240 QGQ
-1247 NKGSVP
+1247 KKGSIP
-1253 VVPII
+1253 VVPIVG
-1258 LLIVVAGGILI
+1258 LLAVAGGMLI

-1275 KQKQDNE
+1275 KKK

>member
-43 GTGDAEEVSDVEK
+43 GTGDAEEVSDVEG
-56 KDKKENADETEKKE
+56 KDKKENADETEEKE
-70 ESDVEEAGTE
+70 ESYVVKADTE

-88 SADDEEKN
+88 SADDEEKK
-96 DVDTYK
+96 DVDTYEA
-102 SKNEVAGQAAKKAPT
+102 KNEVVGLAAKKAPT
-117 EVESCETSGFY
+117 EVKSCSNSGVF
-128 SNILNFKFGDTTWM
+128 SDILNFEFADSTWM
-142 DAITAVSV
+142 NAITAVSV
-150 NGDTSYTKGSINSF
+150 NNDASYTKGTINSF
-164 GASGKLWNIGNAT
+164 SSGKLWEVGDTT
-177 GAYGSYTALQITGF
+177 GSYGSYKALKVMGF

-197 LTVKIK
+197 LTVKIS
-203 ASGYEDVTMKV
+203 ATGYEDIEIKV
-214 VKTTVSYQDIYTAT
+214 EKDTSHYPYVYTAT
-228 IESSGSGENPDP
+228 IESNGSGESPDT
-240 VVPSEEKDAPV
+240 PS
-251 DFKVS
+251 
-256 SNFGYDFIFEFGTS
+256 
-270 IAKEWLA
+270 
-277 AITGVTVDET
+277 
-287 AWTQGSSSYSVWN
+287 
-300 NQSYYVDKN
+300 
-309 NGYIYIGENFS
+309 
-320 SETAVCVISAT
+320 
-331 GYKPLT
+331 
-337 LELNKSSHKATVKTE
+337 
-352 DKAESY
+352 AESY
-358 AITVEASENGT
+358 AITVGAYENGT
-369 VTSDK
+369 VIADK
-374 AAAKAGE
+374 ETAKAGE
-381 TVTLTVAAGASY
+381 TVTLTVVAGASY

-426 VNVTAT
+426 VKVTAT

-437 PGQITVSNVVL
+437 PGQITVSNVTL
-448 SQDYFGQKW
+448 SQDYFCNTW

-463 NGYAENITA
+463 NGYAEKITA

-484 LTPSLG
+484 SAPYLG

-553 KGDPYEL
+553 KGDLYEL
-560 RVKIDGSFE
+560 HVKIDGSFE

-616 PLNHQSKISLNG
+616 PLNHQSNISLNG
-628 KNCTVNIVPD
+628 NKCKVNIVPD
-638 TQKGTKEN
+638 TESGTPANKV
-646 SDSGMKG
+646 SGMKG

-676 SISVEDYQGRTA
+676 SISVEDDQGRTA
-688 VSNALPFVIYTGEET
+688 VSNALPFVIYTGKET
-703 LVDQIKTENLRK
+703 LADQIKTENLKK

-724 IMEPWAIKNFGSNVS
+724 IMEPWAIENFGSNVS

-854 LADDA
+854 LADGA

-896 KGQVYIK
+896 KGQIYIK

-937 GGNILPYA
+937 GGNVQPQA

-959 GNGKLIAI
+959 GNGQLIAI
-967 GGNVLWGNGGTA
+967 GGAVLWGNGGTA
-979 VTGNGEISTSQ
+979 VAGSGAISTKS
-990 AFLQGA
+990 ALLQGA
-996 TASDSK
+996 TSRETMNAE
-1002 HAIPGKATKGLI
+1002 PGKAAETSI
-1014 KVISPNRHVE
+1014 WVTSPNRYVK
-1024 DGTQITGVQ
+1024 DGTCIDGA
-1033 DDPLAGLY
+1033 DDPLADLY
-1041 WKTGIDA
+1041 WTAGGVEATPKAET
-1048 VPALDQYT
+1048 LTKYT
-1056 ITTHVHEA
+1056 ELTNM
-1064 DTTQWKSDENG
+1064 SN
-1075 HWNPCI
+1075 
-1081 DPNCDEHLNQAA
+1081 
-1093 HTFLWKTDVEP
+1093 
-1104 TTSTEGSKHEEC
+1104 
-1116 TVCGYTRNENTKI
+1116 NEKPEI
-1129 DKLPANSGSGSHKH
+1129 DKNPSNGSSAGVSSSSGSHKH
-1143 KHSSSGNSSD
+1143 KHSSSRSGSD
-1153 SSAAAS
+1153 NSAATSVQAAATS
-1159 TQTADTSLTAAVNT
+1159 FAEAVSGTATATNTNT
-1173 TAATTKAAT
+1173 TTTLAN
-1182 TVTSLQAIAAAE
+1182 LQAIVAAE
-1194 NAKDAEAVSG
+1194 NAKNAEAVSD
-1204 IDEETDDA
+1204 IDEETEEAGSVIVSENAASNDTDSET
-1212 EVVTDSDD
+1212 EVVVEDK
-1220 AASDESA
+1220 ASDA
-1227 DADDETAAPAEDN
+1227 
-1240 TSDTQEQ
+1240 QGQ
-1247 NKGSVP
+1247 KKGGIP
-1253 VVPII
+1253 VVPIVG
-1258 LLIVVAGGILI
+1258 LLAVAGGMLI
-1269 FLAGRK
+1269 FFAGRK
-1275 KQKQDNE
+1275 KQK

>member
-43 GTGDAEEVSDVEK
+43 GTGDAEEVSDVEG
-56 KDKKENADETEKKE
+56 KDKKENADETEEKE
-70 ESDVEEAGTE
+70 ESYVVKADTE

-88 SADDEEKN
+88 SADDEEKK
-96 DVDTYK
+96 DVDTYEA
-102 SKNEVAGQAAKKAPT
+102 KNEVVGLAAKKAPT
-117 EVESCETSGFY
+117 EVKSCSNSGVF
-128 SNILNFKFGDTTWM
+128 SDILNFEFADSTWM
-142 DAITAVSV
+142 NAITAVSV
-150 NGDTSYTKGSINSF
+150 NNDASYTKGTINSF
-164 GASGKLWNIGNAT
+164 SSGKLWEVGDTT
-177 GAYGSYTALQITGF
+177 GSYGSYKALKVMGF

-197 LTVKIK
+197 LTVKIS
-203 ASGYEDVTMKV
+203 ATGYEDIEIKV
-214 VKTTVSYQDIYTAT
+214 EKDTSHYPYVYTAT
-228 IESSGSGENPDP
+228 IESNGSGESPDT
-240 VVPSEEKDAPV
+240 PS
-251 DFKVS
+251 
-256 SNFGYDFIFEFGTS
+256 
-270 IAKEWLA
+270 
-277 AITGVTVDET
+277 
-287 AWTQGSSSYSVWN
+287 
-300 NQSYYVDKN
+300 
-309 NGYIYIGENFS
+309 
-320 SETAVCVISAT
+320 
-331 GYKPLT
+331 
-337 LELNKSSHKATVKTE
+337 
-352 DKAESY
+352 AESY
-358 AITVEASENGT
+358 AITVGAYENGT
-369 VTSDK
+369 VIADK
-374 AAAKAGE
+374 ETAKAGE
-381 TVTLTVAAGASY
+381 TVTLTVVAGASY

-426 VNVTAT
+426 VKVTAT

-437 PGQITVSNVVL
+437 PGQITVSNVTL
-448 SQDYFGQKW
+448 SQDYFCNTW

-463 NGYAENITA
+463 NGYAEKITA

-484 LTPSLG
+484 SAPYLG

-553 KGDPYEL
+553 KGDLYEL
-560 RVKIDGSFE
+560 HVKIDGSFE

-616 PLNHQSKISLNG
+616 PLNHQSNISLNG
-628 KNCTVNIVPD
+628 NKCKVNIVPD
-638 TQKGTKEN
+638 TESGTPANKV
-646 SDSGMKG
+646 SGMKG

-676 SISVEDYQGRTA
+676 SISVEDDQGRTA
-688 VSNALPFVIYTGEET
+688 VSNALPFVIYIGKET
-703 LVDQIKTENLRK
+703 LADQIKTENLKK

-724 IMEPWAIKNFGSNVS
+724 IMEPWAIENFGSNVS

-854 LADDA
+854 LADGA

-937 GGNILPYA
+937 GGNVQPQA

-959 GNGKLIAI
+959 GNGQLIAI
-967 GGNVLWGNGGTA
+967 GGAVLWGNGGTA
-979 VTGNGEISTSQ
+979 VAGSGAISTKS
-990 AFLQGA
+990 ALLQGA
-996 TASDSK
+996 TSRETMNAE
-1002 HAIPGKATKGLI
+1002 PGKAAETSI
-1014 KVISPNRHVE
+1014 WVTSPNRYVK
-1024 DGTQITGVQ
+1024 DGTCIDGA
-1033 DDPLAGLY
+1033 DDPLADLY
-1041 WKTGIDA
+1041 WTAGGVEATPKAET
-1048 VPALDQYT
+1048 LTKYT
-1056 ITTHVHEA
+1056 ELTNM
-1064 DTTQWKSDENG
+1064 SN
-1075 HWNPCI
+1075 
-1081 DPNCDEHLNQAA
+1081 
-1093 HTFLWKTDVEP
+1093 
-1104 TTSTEGSKHEEC
+1104 
-1116 TVCGYTRNENTKI
+1116 NEKPEI
-1129 DKLPANSGSGSHKH
+1129 DKNPSNGSSAGVSSSSGSHKH
-1143 KHSSSGNSSD
+1143 KHSSSRSGSD
-1153 SSAAAS
+1153 NSAATSVQAAATS
-1159 TQTADTSLTAAVNT
+1159 FAEAVSGTATATNTNT
-1173 TAATTKAAT
+1173 TTTLAN
-1182 TVTSLQAIAAAE
+1182 LQAIVAAE
-1194 NAKDAEAVSG
+1194 NAKNAEAVSD
-1204 IDEETDDA
+1204 IDEETEEAGSVIVSENAVSNDTDSET
-1212 EVVTDSDD
+1212 EVVVEDK
-1220 AASDESA
+1220 ASDA
-1227 DADDETAAPAEDN
+1227 
-1240 TSDTQEQ
+1240 QGQ
-1247 NKGSVP
+1247 KKGGIP
-1253 VVPII
+1253 VVPIVG
-1258 LLIVVAGGILI
+1258 LLAVAGGMLI
-1269 FLAGRK
+1269 FFAGRK
-1275 KQKQDNE
+1275 KQK

>member
-43 GTGDAEEVSDVEK
+43 GTGDAAEVSDVEK
-56 KDKKENADETEKKE
+56 KDMEENKDETEKKE
-70 ESDVEEAGTE
+70 ESDVVKADTE

-102 SKNEVAGQAAKKAPT
+102 AKNEVVGLAAKKAPT
-117 EVESCETSGFY
+117 EVKSCNNSGMF
-128 SNILNFKFGDTTWM
+128 SDILNFEFEDSAWM
-142 DAITAVSV
+142 NAITAVTV
-150 NGDTSYTKGSINSF
+150 NGDTSYTKGTINSF
-164 GASGKLWNIGNAT
+164 SSGKLWEVGDTT
-177 GAYGSYTALQITGF
+177 GSYGSYKALKVMGF

-197 LTVKIK
+197 LTVKIS
-203 ASGYEDVTMKV
+203 ATGYEDIEIKV
-214 VKTTVSYQDIYTAT
+214 EKDTSHYPYVYTAT
-228 IESSGSGENPDP
+228 IETNGSGENPDT
-240 VVPSEEKDAPV
+240 PS
-251 DFKVS
+251 
-256 SNFGYDFIFEFGTS
+256 
-270 IAKEWLA
+270 
-277 AITGVTVDET
+277 
-287 AWTQGSSSYSVWN
+287 
-300 NQSYYVDKN
+300 
-309 NGYIYIGENFS
+309 
-320 SETAVCVISAT
+320 
-331 GYKPLT
+331 
-337 LELNKSSHKATVKTE
+337 
-352 DKAESY
+352 AESY

-381 TVTLTVAAGASY
+381 TVTLTVVAGASY
-393 ELDTLTV
+393 ELNSLTV

-426 VNVTAT
+426 VKVTAT

-437 PGQITVSNVVL
+437 PGQITVSNVTL
-448 SQDYFGQKW
+448 SQDYFCNTW

-472 FKVNNTAWTKNT
+472 FKVNDTAWTKNT
-484 LTPSLG
+484 SAPSLG
-490 GQYYPNIN
+490 GQYYPNTN
-498 ENRIEVAAKSYST
+498 EKRIEVAAKSYST
-511 APGAEVLKSGDS
+511 APGSELLKSGDS

-537 FIVNTNGK
+537 FIIDTNGK

-560 RVKIDGSFE
+560 HVKIDGSFE

-582 GASSGGTSSN
+582 GASSGGTGSN

-600 GALVEKGSE
+600 GALIEKESE

-616 PLNHQSKISLNG
+616 PLNHQSNISLNG
-628 KNCTVNIVPD
+628 KKCKVNIVPD
-638 TQKGTKEN
+638 TESGTPADKV
-646 SDSGMKG
+646 SGMEG

-676 SISVEDYQGRTA
+676 SISVEDDQGRTA
-688 VSNALPFVIYTGEET
+688 VSNALPFVIYTGKET
-703 LVDQIKTENLRK
+703 LADQIKTENLKK

-724 IMEPWAIKNFGSNVS
+724 IMEPWAIENFGSNVS

-816 DSVVQGIIDVQGGGT
+816 DSVVQGIIDVHGGGT

-840 RVFTTGASVCGQVR
+840 RVFTTGASVCGQIR
-854 LADDA
+854 LADGA

-910 GKGQTALGVKNGTI
+910 GKGQTALGVKSGTI

-937 GGNILPYA
+937 GGNVQPHA

-959 GNGKLIAI
+959 GNGQLIAI
-967 GGNVLWGNGGTA
+967 GGDVLWGNGGTA
-979 VTGNGEISTSQ
+979 VAGSGAISTKS
-990 AFLQGA
+990 ALLQGA
-996 TASDSK
+996 TSRETMNAK
-1002 HAIPGKATKGLI
+1002 PGKAADTS
-1014 KVISPNRHVE
+1014 VWVTSPNRYVK
-1024 DGTQITGVQ
+1024 DGTCIDGAAN
-1033 DDPLAGLY
+1033 DPLADLY
-1041 WKTGIDA
+1041 WTAGGVEATPKAET
-1048 VPALDQYT
+1048 LTKYT
-1056 ITTHVHEA
+1056 ELTNM
-1064 DTTQWKSDENG
+1064 SN
-1075 HWNPCI
+1075 
-1081 DPNCDEHLNQAA
+1081 
-1093 HTFLWKTDVEP
+1093 
-1104 TTSTEGSKHEEC
+1104 
-1116 TVCGYTRNENTKI
+1116 NEKPEI
-1129 DKLPANSGSGSHKH
+1129 DKNPGNGSSAGVSSSSGSHKH
-1143 KHSSSGNSSD
+1143 KHSSSGSGSD
-1153 SSAAAS
+1153 NSAA
-1159 TQTADTSLTAAVNT
+1159 TSVQA
-1173 TAATTKAAT
+1173 AATRFAEAVSGTATATNTKT
-1182 TVTSLQAIAAAE
+1182 TTTLANLQAIAAAE
-1194 NAKDAEAVSG
+1194 NAKNAEAVSD
-1204 IDEETDDA
+1204 IDEETEEA
-1212 EVVTDSDD
+1212 GSVIVSEN
-1220 AASDESA
+1220 AASDDTDSETEVVVEDKAS
-1227 DADDETAAPAEDN
+1227 DD
-1240 TSDTQEQ
+1240 QGQ
-1247 NKGSVP
+1247 KKGSIP
-1253 VVPII
+1253 VVPIVG
-1258 LLIVVAGGILI
+1258 LLAVAGGMLI

-1275 KQKQDNE
+1275 KQK